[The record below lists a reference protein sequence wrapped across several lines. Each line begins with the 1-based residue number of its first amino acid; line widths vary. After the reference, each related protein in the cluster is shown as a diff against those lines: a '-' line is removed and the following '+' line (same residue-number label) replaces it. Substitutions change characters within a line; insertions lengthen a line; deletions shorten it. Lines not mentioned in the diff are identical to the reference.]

1 MMRTASIL
9 AFLVLPSLAWAEPIT
24 VWLQNTAPEE
34 KQVTR
39 ADKETGG
46 TLHLWALELAF
57 PPEPETAAD
66 GAQLEAVAGA
76 VEAGKTRWDQFE
88 VEVPIAKVIDDETNK
103 LTLLR
108 SKRDR
113 EDLVRAL
120 MFEGASIARATA
132 TSTFATDTNIAPYRA
147 TFGAASVPRA
157 WLDAF
162 ALMSTTPQRG
172 DLFDGTAWNDW
183 QHFASALSGLAAGSI
198 TTDADVGDVYLDGEL
213 VQPGKHDVRPG
224 RHYVHVVRAGAVA
237 GRAVVDVEPGKAYDM
252 PRRVSAADLAATITA
267 VQAGKRS
274 DLPASVT
281 GALEELIRI
290 HDGAAYL
297 AVSEG
302 NDLSV
307 LPIDAKLILNNDKLF
322 TALVTADLGGGVA
335 ISKGFDQNEDGSA
348 QIAPSASGGV
358 GVELGISYFALALGL
373 DGVITPGHTL
383 PFAADKSGNDNSV
396 SSFLHPWLGVG
407 AYALRPTKANPTLAI
422 LAGVSYLMPDN
433 LGVGGRIAVGVPIDD
448 GHNWVR
454 VLLGGSYG
462 VAQLRDGAQPMVDAY
477 LRVGFAGRIDQ

>member
-1 MMRTASIL
+1 MRTASLL
-9 AFLVLPSLAWAEPIT
+9 AFLLLPSLAWAEPIT
-24 VWLQNTAPEE
+24 VWLQDTAPEE

-46 TLHLWALELAF
+46 TLHLWALDLAF

-88 VEVPIAKVIDDETNK
+88 VEVPIAKAIDDETKK

-120 MFEGASIARATA
+120 MFEGASIARATSA
-132 TSTFATDTNIAPYRA
+132 TSFATDAGVAPFRA
-147 TFGAASVPRA
+147 TYGAVSVPRA
-157 WLDAF
+157 WLDAY
-162 ALMSTTPQRG
+162 ALMTTTPQRG
-172 DLFDGTAWNDW
+172 DLFDGTAWSDW
-183 QHFASALSGLAAGSI
+183 QRFASALSGLEGGSI
-198 TTDADVGDVYLDGEL
+198 TTDAGVGDVYLDGEL

-224 RHYVHVVRAGAVA
+224 RHYVHVVRAGGVA

-252 PRRVSAADLAATITA
+252 PRRVSAAHLAATVAA

-281 GALEELIRI
+281 SALEELIRI

-297 AVSEG
+297 AVSVG

-307 LPIDAKLILNNDKLF
+307 LPIDAKLILNDDKLF
-322 TALVTADLGGGVA
+322 TALVTADLGGGIA
-335 ISKGFDQNEDGSA
+335 MSKGFDQNEDGSA
-348 QIAPSASGGV
+348 QIAPAASGGI
-358 GVELGISYFALALGL
+358 GFELGVSYFAIGLGL
-373 DGVITPGHTL
+373 DGVITPGRTL
-383 PFAADKSGNDNSV
+383 PFADDKSGDNNSV
-396 SSFLHPWLGVG
+396 SSFLHPWLGLG

-462 VAQLRDGAQPMVDAY
+462 VAQLRDGAEPMLDAY

>member
-1 MMRTASIL
+1 
-9 AFLVLPSLAWAEPIT
+9 
-24 VWLQNTAPEE
+24 
-34 KQVTR
+34 
-39 ADKETGG
+39 
-46 TLHLWALELAF
+46 
-57 PPEPETAAD
+57 
-66 GAQLEAVAGA
+66 
-76 VEAGKTRWDQFE
+76 
-88 VEVPIAKVIDDETNK
+88 VIDDATQK

-120 MFEGASIARATA
+120 MFEGASIARATSA
-132 TSTFATDTNIAPYRA
+132 SSFATDTNIAPYRS
-147 TFGAASVPRA
+147 TFGATSVPRA
-157 WLDAF
+157 WLDAY
-162 ALMSTTPQRG
+162 ALMATTPQRG

-183 QHFASALSGLAAGSI
+183 QHFASDLSGLAAGSI

-213 VQPGKHDVRPG
+213 AEPGKHDVRPG
-224 RHYVHVVRAGAVA
+224 RHYVHVVRAGVVA

-322 TALVTADLGGGVA
+322 TALVTADLGGGIA

-373 DGVITPGHTL
+373 DGVITPGRTL
-383 PFAADKSGNDNSV
+383 PFADDKSGNDNSV
-396 SSFLHPWLGVG
+396 SSYLHPWLGVG

>member
-1 MMRTASIL
+1 MRTASLL
-9 AFLVLPSLAWAEPIT
+9 ALLLLPSLAWAEPIT
-24 VWLQNTAPEE
+24 VWLQDTAPEE
-34 KQVTR
+34 KLVTR

-46 TLHLWALELAF
+46 TLHLWALDLAF

-66 GAQLEAVAGA
+66 GAQLEAVGAA

-88 VEVPIAKVIDDETNK
+88 VEIPVAKAIDDEVTK

-132 TSTFATDTNIAPYRA
+132 ATAFATDANSAPYRS
-147 TFGAASVPRA
+147 TFGTVSVPRA
-157 WLDAF
+157 WLDAY
-162 ALMSTTPQRG
+162 ALMTTTPQRG

-183 QHFASALSGLAAGSI
+183 QRFASALSGLAAGSI
-198 TTDADVGDVYLDGEL
+198 TTDAGVGDVYLDGEL

-224 RHYVHVVRAGAVA
+224 RHYVHVVRGGVVS
-237 GRAVVDVEPGKAYDM
+237 GRAVVNVEPGKAYDM
-252 PRRVSAADLAATITA
+252 PRRVSAADLATAVTA
-267 VQAGKRS
+267 VQEGKRS
-274 DLPASVT
+274 ELPASVT
-281 GALEELIRI
+281 TALDELIRI

-297 AVSEG
+297 AASEG

-307 LPIDAKLILNNDKLF
+307 LPIDAKLILNDDKL
-322 TALVTADLGGGVA
+322 VTVLLTGELGGGIA
-335 ISKGFDQNEDGSA
+335 ISKGFDQNEDGKA
-348 QIAPSASGGV
+348 QIAPAASGGI
-358 GVELGISYFALALGL
+358 GMELGISYFALGLGL
-373 DGVITPGHTL
+373 DGVLTPGRTM
-383 PFAADKSGNDNSV
+383 PFSADKSGDENSV
-396 SSFLHPWLGVG
+396 ATFLHPWLGVG
-407 AYALRPTKANPTLAI
+407 GYALRPTKANPTLAI
-422 LAGVSYLMPDN
+422 LAGVTYLMPDN

-462 VAQLRDGAQPMVDAY
+462 VTQFRDDAVPMVDAY
-477 LRVGFAGRIDQ
+477 LRVGFAGRVDQ

>member
-1 MMRTASIL
+1 ML
-9 AFLVLPSLAWAEPIT
+9 AFLLLPSVAWAEPIT
-24 VWLQNTAPEE
+24 VWLQNTAPDD

-46 TLHLWALELAF
+46 TLHLWALDLAF

-66 GAQLEAVAGA
+66 GAQLEAVAAG
-76 VEAGKTRWDQFE
+76 VEAGKIRWDQFE
-88 VEVPIAKVIDDETNK
+88 VEVPVAKVIDDEVTK
-103 LTLLR
+103 VTVVR

-120 MFEGASIARATA
+120 MFEGASIARATGGDA
-132 TSTFATDTNIAPYRA
+132 FATDTTVAPYRK
-147 TFGAASVPRA
+147 TFGTVSVPRA
-157 WLDAF
+157 WLDAY
-162 ALMSTTPQRG
+162 ALMTTTPQRG

-183 QHFASALSGLAAGSI
+183 QRFASGLTGLAQGSI

-224 RHYVHVVRAGAVA
+224 RHYVHVVRGGAVS
-237 GRAVVDVEPGKAYDM
+237 GRAVVDVEPGQAYDM
-252 PRRVSAADLAATITA
+252 PRRVTAADLAATITA

-274 DLPASVT
+274 DVPASVT
-281 GALEELIRI
+281 TALDELIRI

-297 AVSEG
+297 AASDG

-307 LPIDAKLILNNDKLF
+307 LPIDAKLILNDDKLV
-322 TALVTADLGGGVA
+322 TVLVTADLGGGVA
-335 ISKGFDQNEDGSA
+335 MSKGFDQNTDGKS
-348 QIAPSASGGV
+348 QIAPSASGGI
-358 GVELGISYFALALGL
+358 GMELGISYFALGLGL
-373 DGVITPGHTL
+373 DGVLTPGRTL
-383 PFAADKSGNDNSV
+383 PFASDKSGDENSV
-396 SSFLHPWLGVG
+396 ASFLHPWLGVG
-407 AYALRPTKANPTLAI
+407 GYALRPTKANPTLAI
-422 LAGVSYLMPDN
+422 LAGVTYLMPDN

-454 VLLGGSYG
+454 VLIGGSYG

-477 LRVGFAGRIDQ
+477 LRVGFAGRVDQ